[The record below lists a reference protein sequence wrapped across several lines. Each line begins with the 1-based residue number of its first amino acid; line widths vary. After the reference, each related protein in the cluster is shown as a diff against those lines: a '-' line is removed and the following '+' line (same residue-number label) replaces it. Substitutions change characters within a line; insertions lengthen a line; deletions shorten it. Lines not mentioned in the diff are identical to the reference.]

1 MFSSSDLLLSSWG
14 NRWEYTVLLAYNAQV
29 SNHTA
34 NKTKVF
40 HLFSLNEIKFS
51 LKKISNDFQVV
62 TIETKLIKS
71 FYGKTIS
78 DIRQNISNGCS
89 AIIFGFY
96 LNWIFFRFECL
107 CCYSSEYNVQMATT
121 RYFAVMKSRLI
132 SILIT
137 LKSLHWN
144 CFWLDTMLH

>member
-29 SNHTA
+29 SNQTA

-40 HLFSLNEIKFS
+40 HLFFLNDIKFS

-78 DIRQNISNGCS
+78 DIRENISNGCS

-96 LNWIFFRFECL
+96 LNWIFFSLSVCAAIQVNIMFRWQQP
-107 CCYSSEYNVQMATT
+107 V
-121 RYFAVMKSRLI
+121 
-132 SILIT
+132 T
-137 LKSLHWN
+137 LLLWN
-144 CFWLDTMLH
+144 PDWYQFWLLWKVFIEIASD